1 MTELSSPGTPFR
13 VLFVCTGNTCRS
25 PMAEAIART
34 RAAERGW
41 GTVEFRSA
49 GVSAW
54 PGSPA
59 SEAVIQA
66 ANRRGV
72 EGLDGHR
79 STPVTEALLDWADLV
94 LAMTPSHL
102 ALLLAALEE
111 EPRGPDG
118 PGPDADSP
126 QKTAPDAPPTGGP
139 GSGFRGGEGDDAEE
153 GGEGNA
159 VKLGLLTTFASS
171 GEGRSDA
178 LEAGVP
184 DPFGGS
190 AAEYEATWEVLE
202 GLVGRMLDRLAP
214 IVRP

>member
-1 MTELSSPGTPFR
+1 MNDLSSPGTPFR

-59 SEAVIQA
+59 SEAVIEA

-72 EGLDGHR
+72 EGLEGHR
-79 STPVTEALLDWADLV
+79 STPVTEELLEWADLV

-111 EPRGPDG
+111 EPRRAGG
-118 PGPDADSP
+118 AGPDAASP
-126 QKTAPDAPPTGGP
+126 REPAPDAAPTQRP
-139 GSGFRGGEGDDAEE
+139 GSASRGGAGEDAEE
-153 GGEGNA
+153 DGEGEA

-171 GEGRSDA
+171 GDGRPDP